1 MKRTLGIAFAVL
13 LGLGLSVRSAS
24 AGDDYD
30 YYSGAELFVA
40 RANTPVYDSPRS
52 SSYTNI
58 RLRAGSYLYASCW
71 DGWEGWCRIR
81 TRYFKNMYLPRYAL
95 DSAYGGHRYKSYYY
109 KESSHSDC
117 AYKESYPYRGGGY
130 RESCYDKGSYP
141 EKEYGYKY
149 DSYGKGYGYKRA
161 YSYEKDYGYK
171 GDGYGKE
178 EYGYKRSHAYG
189 QDSGYK
195 AYSYEKDYGYKRP
208 YRGQD
213 GSSSDDYDGGY
224 DQQD

>member
-1 MKRTLGIAFAVL
+1 MKRTLGIALAVL

-24 AGDDYD
+24 AGGDDD

-40 RANTPVYDSPRS
+40 RANSPVYDSPRS

-95 DSAYGGHRYKSYYY
+95 DSADGGHRYKSYSY
-109 KESSHSDC
+109 KESSYSDC

-130 RESCYDKGSYP
+130 RASCYDKGSYP
-141 EKEYGYKY
+141 EKEYG
-149 DSYGKGYGYKRA
+149 SYGKDHGYKRA
-161 YSYEKDYGYK
+161 YSYEKDYGSK

-195 AYSYEKDYGYKRP
+195 AYSYEKDYGYKRAYP
-208 YRGQD
+208 GQD
-213 GSSSDDYDGGY
+213 GSASDDYDSGY
-224 DQQD
+224 DQQN